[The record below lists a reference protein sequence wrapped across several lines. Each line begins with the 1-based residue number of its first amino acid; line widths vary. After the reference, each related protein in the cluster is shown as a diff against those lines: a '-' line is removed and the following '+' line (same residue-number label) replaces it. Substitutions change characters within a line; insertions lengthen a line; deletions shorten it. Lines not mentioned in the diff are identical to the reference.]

1 MFYCR
6 LTNTHTH
13 MKLTN
18 EQHEQL
24 LDAIELL
31 KSADAEDI
39 NTVIDAHDGEDE
51 RIETLRTLRAT
62 LEWACSR
69 VDDDLETEIEHYEGE
84 ALDTVAYD
92 ADTLEKYRRFALH
105 SRATQY
111 FAMSHL
117 EQEPLTLE
125 RKEILVEQAINDVG
139 GLTSEGAYKAAVD
152 ALTEVMLDT

>member
-1 MFYCR
+1 
-6 LTNTHTH
+6 

-24 LDAIELL
+24 LDALELL
-31 KSADAEDI
+31 KQADREDI

-62 LEWACSR
+62 LERACSR
-69 VDDDLETEIEHYEGE
+69 VDDDLSNEVEHYEDE

-105 SRATQY
+105 SLATQY
-111 FAMSHL
+111 LVSGYT
-117 EQEPLTLE
+117 EQEPLTAEQRE
-125 RKEILVEQAINDVG
+125 RAVEQAIHDVG
-139 GLTSEGAYKAAVD
+139 GLTSPEAYEAAKE
-152 ALTEVMLDT
+152 ALIDDLCDRG